1 MLKVAIC
8 TLLLVV
14 PVLAQHFVANTPPV
28 AAASA
33 IFEVSSGYTYLVLDT
48 PLRQRVGLS
57 GVDLNGFADFNSR
70 FGIMVDSSYARASNV
85 LDTGHSG
92 NVMSC
97 LTGPVFYPME
107 YGKSRIFVH
116 TLGGVSLVNSAV
128 PVQGSYYL
136 GGTIVRLSYAIGGGV
151 ERVIA
156 GPLAMRITGDYLRT
170 TFANPSAEM
179 QFQNNLRI
187 VTSLVY
193 RFGSR

>member
-1 MLKVAIC
+1 MIKVAVC
-8 TLLLVV
+8 VLFLVG
-14 PVLAQHFVANTPPV
+14 PCLAQHLVSNVPV
-28 AAASA
+28 AVASP

-57 GVDLNGFADFNSR
+57 GVDVNGFVDFNSR
-70 FGIMVDSSYARASNV
+70 LGMMADSSYARASNV

-97 LTGPVFYPME
+97 LIGPVFYPME

-116 TLGGVSLVNSAV
+116 TLAGVSLVNSAV

-136 GGTIVRLSYAIGGGV
+136 GGTITRFSYAMGGGV
-151 ERVIA
+151 ERTIA

-170 TFANPSAEM
+170 TFANPTAEM

-187 VTSLVY
+187 VTSIVY